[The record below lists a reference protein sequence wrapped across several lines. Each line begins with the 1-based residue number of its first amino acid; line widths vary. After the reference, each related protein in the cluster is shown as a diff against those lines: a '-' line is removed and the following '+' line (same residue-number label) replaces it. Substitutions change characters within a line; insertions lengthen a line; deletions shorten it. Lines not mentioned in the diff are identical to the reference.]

1 MERKFVV
8 YEKSTEYVCS
18 NRASKLPEKC
28 QTASYSYVY
37 QQFTNKGFHYI
48 SQPDKFWA
56 GLWSDLVIE
65 QIMMGS
71 FKSLGGLARGQG
83 MDKNTRNMWVTT
95 LHSCAEV
102 EERVCRRA
110 LINCQSSEKNEE
122 LHRLKR
128 LWRSIKISWLA

>member
-48 SQPDKFWA
+48 SRPDKFWA

-65 QIMMGS
+65 QIMIGS
-71 FKSLGGLARGQG
+71 LKSLGGLARGQG
-83 MDKNTRNMWVTT
+83 MDRTQEICGLQLYTAVLK
-95 LHSCAEV
+95 
-102 EERVCRRA
+102 
-110 LINCQSSEKNEE
+110 
-122 LHRLKR
+122 LKR
-128 LWRSIKISWLA
+128 GCAGEPL